1 MSIPGLHLPCTCL
14 GSPVFSLISGGADQ
28 GKAMTTRGVVPP
40 SRLERVPEIGMRWQE
55 CEGPEAVMDHASPRA
70 EQILTLSRA
79 AS

>member
-1 MSIPGLHLPCTCL
+1 
-14 GSPVFSLISGGADQ
+14 
-28 GKAMTTRGVVPP
+28 MTTRGVVPP

-55 CEGPEAVMDHASPRA
+55 CEGPEAVMDHARPRA